1 MSHSHTFT
9 WRPRRFRTFV
19 TNQYYANRDEYDSA
33 GQTQTHT
40 FEQYV
45 QENLSQ
51 LKQDFRVHSAASARA
66 EKVERWR
73 KEWKVE

>member
-1 MSHSHTFT
+1 MSHHHNTS

-19 TNQYYANRDEYDSA
+19 TNAYWANRDEYDSA
-33 GQTQTHT
+33 GQTQPHT

-51 LKQDFRVHSAASARA
+51 LKQQYREHAAAVARA
-66 EKVERWR
+66 RRVERWR
-73 KEWKVE
+73 KEWRVK

>member
-1 MSHSHTFT
+1 MSHQHTFT

-19 TNQYYANRDEYDSA
+19 TNAYYANRDEYDSA
-33 GQTQTHT
+33 GQTQPHT

-51 LKQDFRVHSAASARA
+51 LKQDFRVHSAAVARA
-66 EKVERWR
+66 ERVERWR

>member
-1 MSHSHTFT
+1 MSHHHTNR
-9 WRPRRFRTFV
+9 WRPRRFRAFV
-19 TNQYYANRDEYDSA
+19 TNQYFANRDEYDSA
-33 GQTQTHT
+33 GQTQPHT

-51 LKQDFRVHSAASARA
+51 LKQDFREHAAAVARA
-66 EKVERWR
+66 ERVERWR

>member
-1 MSHSHTFT
+1 MSHQHNTS
-9 WRPRRFRTFV
+9 WRPRRFRAFV
-19 TNQYYANRDEYDSA
+19 TNQYWANRDEYDA
-33 GQTQTHT
+33 VGVAQPHT

-51 LKQDFRVHSAASARA
+51 LKRDFRVHSAASARA
-66 EKVERWR
+66 ERVKRWR

>member
-9 WRPRRFRTFV
+9 WRPRRFRAFV
-19 TNQYYANRDEYDSA
+19 TNQYFANRDEYFA
-33 GQTQTHT
+33 VGQTQPHT

-51 LKQDFRVHSAASARA
+51 LKQQYREHAAAVARA
-66 EKVERWR
+66 ERVERWR
-73 KEWKVE
+73 KEWRVK

>member
-1 MSHSHTFT
+1 MSHAHTFT
-9 WRPRRFRTFV
+9 WRPRRFRAFV

-33 GQTQTHT
+33 GQTQPHT

-51 LKQDFRVHSAASARA
+51 LKQQYREHAAAVARA
-66 EKVERWR
+66 ERVKRWR
-73 KEWKVE
+73 KEWRVK

>member
-1 MSHSHTFT
+1 MSHAHTFT
-9 WRPRRFRTFV
+9 WRPRRFRAFV

-33 GQTQTHT
+33 GQTQPHT

-66 EKVERWR
+66 ERVERWR